1 MTQLNN
7 NFNWPAHEVLM
18 TKEMILKEH
27 EFRFYGAAKKNY
39 RSNLIKRVKIIF
51 LTLIPLVKK

>member
-27 EFRFYGAAKKNY
+27 EFRFYGAAK
-39 RSNLIKRVKIIF
+39 RTTD
-51 LTLIPLVKK
+51 LTLLRESKSYF